1 MQSPFTV
8 QEAALQIAPPLS
20 FPMHPA
26 PSVHAMDPLRA
37 EVDAALERLL
47 DVGDEG
53 ALDPRWV
60 ALRSKVR
67 HFALRPA
74 KRVRPLLLL
83 AGHALVR
90 GQLSAPK
97 ALLGFAAALELLHTF
112 LLIHDDV
119 ADRARVRRGG
129 PALHLMLGGGKRG
142 EDLAVVAGDHLFAR
156 AVEAM
161 LETGLPDAP
170 LAVRYLLGVCRHTA
184 AGQSLDI
191 TLAEAP
197 LNQVTL
203 FQVLK
208 VAQLKTARYGF
219 VAPLVCGALLAGAD
233 TRLIAALERVGRHAG
248 LAFQLVDDLLG
259 LFGDDA
265 DIGKAGGADFFEG
278 KRTFPLVAAWTRA
291 DDAGRACLET
301 LWNAP
306 DKDAELLA
314 VARSLVIAHGGR
326 VATERVIVRTHR
338 LASRSIAALPEAGGV
353 RALIAAFVDSL
364 SRRTR

>member
-1 MQSPFTV
+1 M
-8 QEAALQIAPPLS
+8 QIAPQSTFTTRPALS
-20 FPMHPA
+20 MQT
-26 PSVHAMDPLRA
+26 MDPMRA
-37 EVDAALERLL
+37 QVDAALERLFERE
-47 DVGDEG
+47 DES
-53 ALDPRWV
+53 ALDPRWG
-60 ALRSKVR
+60 ALREQVR
-67 HFALRPA
+67 QFALRPA

-90 GQLSAPK
+90 GQLGAPQG
-97 ALLGFAAALELLHTF
+97 LLGFAAALELMHTF

-119 ADRARVRRGG
+119 ADRALVRRGG
-129 PALHLMLGGGKRG
+129 PALHVMLGGGKRG

-161 LETGLPDAP
+161 LETGLPNAP
-170 LAVRYLLGVCRHTA
+170 AAVRYLLGICRHTA

-191 TLAEAP
+191 ALSGAP

-233 TRLIAALERVGRHAG
+233 AGLIAALERVGRHAG

-259 LFGDDA
+259 LFGDDH
-265 DIGKAGGADFFEG
+265 DIGKAGGADFYEG
-278 KRTFPLVAAWTRA
+278 KRTFPVIAAWTRA
-291 DDAGRACLET
+291 DGAGRARLEA
-301 LWNAP
+301 LWDAP
-306 DKDAELLA
+306 NKDAEALT
-314 VARSLVIAHGGR
+314 VARELVNAHGGR
-326 VATERVIVRTHR
+326 AATERAIVRTHR
-338 LASRSIAALPEAGGV
+338 LAARSIAALPEAGGV
-353 RALIAAFVDSL
+353 RAQIAAFVDSL